1 MEVRM
6 DTPYFVMEMS
16 LPDSVWEKL
25 EAFEKA
31 PPEVF
36 YGAVAWYGHPE
47 YAQEAFSRFPPEE
60 IDNMLRRVVLR
71 SWLASNGYEPNQS
84 NTLGLAFAMSNGF
97 DYRLE

>member
-1 MEVRM
+1 MEVGM
-6 DTPYFVMEMS
+6 DTPSFVVEMS

-47 YAQEAFSRFPPEE
+47 YAQEAFSRFPAEE

-71 SWLASNGYEPNQS
+71 SWLASNGHEPNQS
-84 NTLGLAFAMSNGF
+84 NTMGLAFAMSNGF